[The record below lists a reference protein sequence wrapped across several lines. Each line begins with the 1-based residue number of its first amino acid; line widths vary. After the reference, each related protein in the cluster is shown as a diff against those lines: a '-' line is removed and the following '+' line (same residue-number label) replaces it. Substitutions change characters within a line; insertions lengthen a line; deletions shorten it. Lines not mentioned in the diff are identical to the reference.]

1 MNPGAF
7 TRPADGRWGNSGR
20 NSVRLPA
27 ISNLELALMKNFSIL
42 ENSKVTF
49 RCEVFCF
56 FNHPQPW
63 GVNTG
68 FSGDN
73 PGSGIS
79 ASQKSFGQINSYR
92 DARTL
97 QLALRFAF

>member
-1 MNPGAF
+1 
-7 TRPADGRWGNSGR
+7 
-20 NSVRLPA
+20 
-27 ISNLELALMKNFSIL
+27 MKNFIARESIKL
-42 ENSKVTF
+42 TF
-49 RCEVFCF
+49 RCEVFNL

-68 FSGDN
+68 FNGDN
-73 PGSGIS
+73 PGSGLS
-79 ASQKSFGQINSYR
+79 NGDLSFGQINSYR